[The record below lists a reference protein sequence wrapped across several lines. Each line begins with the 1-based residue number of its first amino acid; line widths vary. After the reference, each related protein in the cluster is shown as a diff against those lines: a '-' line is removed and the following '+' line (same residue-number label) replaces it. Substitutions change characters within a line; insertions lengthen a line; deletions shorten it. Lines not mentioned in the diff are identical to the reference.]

1 MLEDDNK
8 ETTLEN
14 ADLDID
20 LEDVDLDSLNLDD
33 NDDGSKDAKIEE
45 ETAAAATIKAKPSRT
60 ATLASIVQH
69 AAGLSDE
76 DLNGFAKSIAKPGN
90 PIPEGNAAKN
100 KATIAMKT
108 VTKEELEG
116 LFGDDLSE
124 DFREQTTVLFESA
137 VNARVATEIASISE
151 ELEAKYEA
159 TTAALEEAYAVT
171 LEEEVNALSDTM
183 YEQVDS
189 YLTHVAESWTEANEV
204 AINKSLRAEIAEDF
218 MDKMKDLFLEH
229 NLNIPDES
237 EDVLGEMLEVNEDL
251 EAKVNELTEEV
262 IALKAGKL
270 DEGKAN
276 ALAESTT
283 GLAATTVDRIR
294 TLAEGIEATDIE
306 TYNKKLNTIV
316 ESISKKP
323 VTSTGILVEEAPA
336 VTEAELNEENKPKA
350 PVLDARMAAYLEAA
364 KRA

>member
-8 ETTLEN
+8 ETNVDTD
-14 ADLDID
+14 ADLEVD
-20 LEDVDLDSLNLDD
+20 LEDVDLDALNLDGDDD
-33 NDDGSKDAKIEE
+33 NEDTVAE

-124 DFREQTTVLFESA
+124 EFREQTTALFESA
-137 VNARVATEIASISE
+137 VNVRVAAEVASLSE
-151 ELEAKYEA
+151 ELEAKYAA
-159 TTAALEEAYAVT
+159 TTEALEEAYAVT
-171 LEEEVNALSDTM
+171 LEEEVATLSDTL

-189 YLTHVAESWTEANEV
+189 YLTHVAESWAEANEV
-204 AINKSLRAEIAEDF
+204 AIERSLRAEIAEDF
-218 MDKMKDLFLEH
+218 MGKLKDLFLEH

-237 EDVLGEMLEVNEDL
+237 EDVLGEMLEVNEGL

-270 DEGKAN
+270 EESKATVFSEET
-276 ALAESTT
+276 A
-283 GLAATTVDRIR
+283 GLAATSVDRIR
-294 TLAEGIEATDIE
+294 TLAEGIEASDLE
-306 TYNKKLNTIV
+306 TYTKKLNLIK
-316 ESISKKP
+316 ESITKKP
-323 VTSTGILVEEAPA
+323 APSTGILVEEAPA
-336 VTEAELNEENKPKA
+336 VTEAELAEEAVNKP
-350 PVLDARMAAYLEAA
+350 VIDARMAAYIEAA
-364 KRA
+364 KKSS